1 MKKMINIVPVFPVF
15 VPFSGSGRVMFFDD
29 F

>member
-1 MKKMINIVPVFPVF
+1 MKTMTQIVPVFPVF
-15 VPFSGSGRVMFFDD
+15 VPFSGSGRVMYFDD